1 MAVEYQQKGSSSGF
15 DISTVVEGG
24 YNLHSH
30 TAASCFG
37 KSCSLVKSGASVNNK
52 RKAASQQNE
61 CRYRYPQRK
70 KRRTTV
76 QNASDSPVQ
85 WFLWDGTHE
94 ERYIKEV
101 CPERHSYDAFQ
112 NVSCRAISHSKLA
125 CNTNVSI
132 VMDGP
137 TGQYSFK
144 YNMKGT
150 QKDDEKEYGRVE
162 EATRKVLS
170 SLRLHQSDSSE
181 GVRRLLAASFA
192 HQKTNIL
199 GSPMASY
206 LTRNKSRFTFSHEL
220 VWCPLRD
227 MKHILR
233 GEQTSIMIQHHGRQP
248 FFCSVASN
256 YLCRPLQLENLSP
269 FIFFHCMK

>member
-1 MAVEYQQKGSSSGF
+1 MFAYCPHCTTSWTNTEFAASYLVNCAKVPGLSIFPDGPPRRLKAMAVEYQQRGSTSGF

-24 YNLHSH
+24 YNLHLH

-70 KRRTTV
+70 KRKTTV
-76 QNASDSPVQ
+76 QNASDPPVQ

-137 TGQYSFK
+137 TGKYSFK

-150 QKDDEKEYGRVE
+150 QKDDE
-162 EATRKVLS
+162 
-170 SLRLHQSDSSE
+170 
-181 GVRRLLAASFA
+181 
-192 HQKTNIL
+192 
-199 GSPMASY
+199 
-206 LTRNKSRFTFSHEL
+206 
-220 VWCPLRD
+220 
-227 MKHILR
+227 
-233 GEQTSIMIQHHGRQP
+233 
-248 FFCSVASN
+248 
-256 YLCRPLQLENLSP
+256 
-269 FIFFHCMK
+269 